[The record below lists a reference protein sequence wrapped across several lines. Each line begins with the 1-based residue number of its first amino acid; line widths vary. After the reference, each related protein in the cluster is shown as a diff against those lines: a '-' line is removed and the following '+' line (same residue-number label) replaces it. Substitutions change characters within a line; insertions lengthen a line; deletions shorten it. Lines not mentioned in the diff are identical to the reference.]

1 MKKIKKWLLINDD
14 GTLIISWKQNTE
26 FHHIPDIE
34 TTLRQIIHIL
44 EQYGNQ
50 KITINGKT
58 IIVLGKIAELKK
70 FKDIAEKTLKFLKSS
85 SIDFSTGLVI
95 QHQIELSQKAILT
108 NVDKKIKKD
117 IKIYFAVM
125 KRGLIIKKEIIR
137 SQKIILNIYKEL
149 VKSYKSLTDETNQ
162 TNLRQIKN
170 KIAGKGANLING
182 LNLIIVN
189 PYKKRVNLPSVRR
202 LENISN
208 VVSIRQLQKIIKSA
222 FNRLMPA
229 IPKSEIKSEVFLNN
243 KRITNHSQGRG

>member
-1 MKKIKKWLLINDD
+1 MTTTRKLSKWFQVNND
-14 GTLIISWKQNTE
+14 GTLTVAWKGYTE
-26 FHHIPDIE
+26 FHNFIDIE
-34 TTLRQIIHIL
+34 TVLRQTIHIL

-149 VKSYKSLTDETNQ
+149 VKSYKSLIDHPTES
-162 TNLRQIKN
+162 NLRRIKN
-170 KIAGKGANLING
+170 KISGKGANLING
-182 LNLIIVN
+182 LHTIIVN
-189 PYKKRVNLPSVRR
+189 PYRHRVQLSSIKRLDNLSKIVTAQQLKK
-202 LENISN
+202 
-208 VVSIRQLQKIIKSA
+208 VVKNG
-222 FNRLMPA
+222 FNRLAPA
-229 IPKSEIKSEVFLNN
+229 IPESMKSEIFLHNS
-243 KRITNHSQGRG
+243 R